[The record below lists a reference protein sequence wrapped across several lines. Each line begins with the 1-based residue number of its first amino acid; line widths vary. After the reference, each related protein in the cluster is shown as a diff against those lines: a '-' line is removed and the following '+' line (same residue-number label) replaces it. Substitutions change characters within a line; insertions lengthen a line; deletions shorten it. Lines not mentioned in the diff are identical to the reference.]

1 MTQREASNLIRSHF
15 DPEPGVRSNRLACGL
30 SNRPLTMKRDCN
42 PKLMFLATLFGL
54 VRRILERL
62 TECRYRLVE
71 VALLLKNCT
80 QRVVSFRI
88 IRLRFYGSTESGGR
102 FRQLR
107 LL

>member
-1 MTQREASNLIRSHF
+1 KNRRLHIRFFPVEPRRLLELRASGFHIAFLTKGRAKGVVNLGS
-15 DPEPGVRSNRLACGL
+15 
-30 SNRPLTMKRDCN
+30 
-42 PKLMFLATLFGL
+42 

-71 VALLLKNCT
+71 LALLLKNRT

-88 IRLRFYGSTESGGR
+88 IRLRFYSSAESRGR
-102 FRQLR
+102 FRQFR